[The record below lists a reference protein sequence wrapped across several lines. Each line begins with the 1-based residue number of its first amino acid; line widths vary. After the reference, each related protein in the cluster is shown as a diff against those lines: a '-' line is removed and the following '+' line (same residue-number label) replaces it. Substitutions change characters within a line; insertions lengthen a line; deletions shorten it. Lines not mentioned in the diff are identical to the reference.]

1 MKYSDMTWSRSSCS
15 RSAVAQRDGCTRQ
28 SSYHAGAAV
37 ALLVVVV
44 VVSPPRAAQA
54 GARDAKRLTWV
65 PSGAKLLVDWR
76 TNASNSER
84 AAICSFCGRPSQSTS
99 RCIMLV
105 NSTTGASLAVVLA
118 VVLAVALALAL
129 LAALAPALLVLL
141 AAAAGGGPSGET
153 RT

>member
-37 ALLVVVV
+37 ALLLVVV

-118 VVLAVALALAL
+118 VALALAL